1 MTHQNK
7 TKNKPTIIEDNAQT
21 AKYANT
27 KSANT
32 KNINTTKTQNTKTK
46 ILTGIVGSGM
56 IMALLIACNHP
67 VTPVDNRKP
76 TTTIVRQ
83 TQPNPKNTTVTQT
96 DNMRGLI
103 LNRQNITRP
112 TSDYGALK
120 NTTRYNSNVVYTND
134 ADFKDW
140 LATHSYQQSEVLAYQ
155 NYLQSQ
161 LGTIPPMDQLI
172 TSARDA
178 RRCGFEPYEVPPAS
192 LWQNI
197 VPTLQM
203 LQQLQKQGYL
213 PYSTVIRSVYRN
225 PVLND
230 CAGGA
235 GESKHMTNGAIDIW
249 VPENEANKWAIEST
263 FDGLCQFWQS
273 NGQAYSF
280 GLGLYQTGSVHL
292 DTQGFRKGGASHSSS
307 SSPCRF

>member
-1 MTHQNK
+1 MIHQNK
-7 TKNKPTIIEDNAQT
+7 TKNKPSIIEDNAQT
-21 AKYANT
+21 AQYA
-27 KSANT
+27 KPESANT

-46 ILTGIVGSGM
+46 ILTGIVGSGT
-56 IMALLIACNHP
+56 IMTLLIACNHP

-76 TTTIVRQ
+76 TTPIVRQ

-103 LNRQNITRP
+103 LNRQNTTRP
-112 TSDYGALK
+112 TIDYGALK
-120 NTTRYNSNVVYTND
+120 NTTRYNSSIVYTND

-140 LATHSYQQSEVLAYQ
+140 LASHSYQQSEVLAYQ

-161 LGTIPPMDQLI
+161 LGSIPPMDQLI

-235 GESKHMTNGAIDIW
+235 GESKHMTNGGIDIW

-280 GLGLYQTGSVHL
+280 GLGLYPTGSVHL
-292 DTQGFRKGGASHSSS
+292 DTQGFRKWGASHSSS

>member
-7 TKNKPTIIEDNAQT
+7 PKNKPSIIEDDAQK
-21 AKYANT
+21 AQYGNT

-32 KNINTTKTQNTKTK
+32 QNINTTKTQNTKTK

-56 IMALLIACNHP
+56 IMTLLIACNHP

-103 LNRQNITRP
+103 LNRQNTTRP
-112 TSDYGALK
+112 TTDYGALK
-120 NTTRYNSNVVYTND
+120 NSTRYNSNVVYTND

-140 LATHSYQQSEVLAYQ
+140 LASHSYQQSEVLAYQ

-172 TSARDA
+172 LSARDA

-213 PYSTVIRSVYRN
+213 PYSIVIRSVYRN
-225 PVLND
+225 PALND

-292 DTQGFRKGGASHSSS
+292 DTQGFRKWGASHSSS

>member
-7 TKNKPTIIEDNAQT
+7 TKNKPTIIQNNAQT
-21 AKYANT
+21 AKYA
-27 KSANT
+27 KPESANNQ
-32 KNINTTKTQNTKTK
+32 NINTTKTQNTKTK

-56 IMALLIACNHP
+56 IMTLLIACNHP

-83 TQPNPKNTTVTQT
+83 TQPNPKNPTVTQT

-103 LNRQNITRP
+103 LNRQNTSRP
-112 TSDYGALK
+112 TTDYGVLK
-120 NTTRYNSNVVYTND
+120 NSTRYNSNVVYTND

-140 LATHSYQQSEVLAYQ
+140 LASHSYKQSEVLAYQ

-161 LGTIPPMDQLI
+161 LGSIPPMDQLI
-172 TSARDA
+172 LSARDA

-280 GLGLYQTGSVHL
+280 GLGLYPTGSVHL
-292 DTQGFRKGGASHSSS
+292 DTQGFRKWGASHSSS

>member
-7 TKNKPTIIEDNAQT
+7 TKNKPTIIEDDAQT
-21 AKYANT
+21 AQYGNT

-32 KNINTTKTQNTKTK
+32 QNINTTKTQNTKTK

-56 IMALLIACNHP
+56 IMTLLIACNHP

-103 LNRQNITRP
+103 LNRQNTTRP
-112 TSDYGALK
+112 TTDYGALK
-120 NTTRYNSNVVYTND
+120 NSTRYNSNVVYTND

-140 LATHSYQQSEVLAYQ
+140 LANHSYQQSEVLAYQ

-161 LGTIPPMDQLI
+161 LGSIPPMDQLI

-225 PVLND
+225 PALND

-273 NGQAYSF
+273 NGQGYNF
-280 GLGLYQTGSVHL
+280 GLGLYPTGSVHL
-292 DTQGFRKGGASHSSS
+292 DTQGFRKWGASHSSS

>member
-7 TKNKPTIIEDNAQT
+7 TNNKPTIIEDNAQT
-21 AKYANT
+21 APYSKTNNTNT
-27 KSANT
+27 K
-32 KNINTTKTQNTKTK
+32 NTKTK

-56 IMALLIACNHP
+56 IMTLLIACNHP

-83 TQPNPKNTTVTQT
+83 TQSNPKNTTVTQM

-103 LNRQNITRP
+103 LNRQNTTRP
-112 TSDYGALK
+112 TTDYGALK
-120 NTTRYNSNVVYTND
+120 NSTRYNSKVVYTND

-140 LATHSYQQSEVLAYQ
+140 LASHSYQQSEVLAYQ

-161 LGTIPPMDQLI
+161 LGSIPPMEQLI

-280 GLGLYQTGSVHL
+280 GLGLYPTGSVHL
-292 DTQGFRKGGASHSSS
+292 DTQGFRKWGASHSSS

>member
-7 TKNKPTIIEDNAQT
+7 TKNKPIIIEDNVQT
-21 AKYANT
+21 ASYSKTNDFKT
-27 KSANT
+27 
-32 KNINTTKTQNTKTK
+32 NINKTKNTKTK
-46 ILTGIVGSGM
+46 IVAGSVGSGV
-56 IMALLIACNHP
+56 IMTLLIACNHP

-76 TTTIVRQ
+76 TTPIVHQ

-96 DNMRGLI
+96 DNMRGL
-103 LNRQNITRP
+103 NPTRP
-112 TSDYGALK
+112 TIDYGALK
-120 NTTRYNSNVVYTND
+120 NSTRYNSNVVYTND

-140 LATHSYQQSEVLAYQ
+140 LASHSYQQSEVLAYQ

-225 PVLND
+225 PALND

-249 VPENEANKWAIEST
+249 IPENEANKWAIEST

-273 NGQAYSF
+273 NGQSYNF
-280 GLGLYQTGSVHL
+280 GLGLYPTGSVHL
-292 DTQGFRKGGASHSSS
+292 DTQGFRKWGASHSSS